1 MGEYVKY
8 SILRMP
14 KRVLDYTTSAC
25 EVLNL
30 NCLATLPRKRGLQD
44 LLRKLVDFL

>member
-8 SILRMP
+8 SILRMS

-25 EVLNL
+25 EVLNIH
-30 NCLATLPRKRGLQD
+30 GLVSED
-44 LLRKLVDFL
+44 SKICYANRFA